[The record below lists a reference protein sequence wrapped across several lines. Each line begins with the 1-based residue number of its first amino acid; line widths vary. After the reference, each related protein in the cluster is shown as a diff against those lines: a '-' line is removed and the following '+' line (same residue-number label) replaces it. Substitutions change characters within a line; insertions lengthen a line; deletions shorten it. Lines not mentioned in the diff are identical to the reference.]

1 MSQCK
6 RLKPSNL
13 WTLWWWTD
21 PQNEFSLRA
30 KYDFDYEEFD
40 SVSPEAKDF
49 ISRLL
54 RKRAD
59 DRINSARFSRK
70 IPKCLPLIRD
80 SNPHLFVILAL
91 TQVPWT
97 SLVGG
102 VLSWKHHQG
111 GEPQEVSCEVVP
123 LPSTRI
129 IAITIDILITI
140 MIKPGE
146 RCKMLGECCAPST
159 FSGKCPRRRPGSN
172 IFFITFFY
180 YQWGQMIDNF
190 CLK

>member
-6 RLKPSNL
+6 RLKYSNPL
-13 WTLWWWTD
+13 ALWWWTD

-70 IPKCLPLIRD
+70 FPKCLPLVWKI
-80 SNPHLFVILAL
+80 NPHLLVIGSGSGAL
-91 TQVPWT
+91 NIPGWWSPLVET
-97 SLVGG
+97 SSGWRTSGGFLRGCAIAINAYHRHHHWHPDHHHDQTRRKVQNVGR
-102 VLSWKHHQG
+102 VLRAINVLRKVSEEAARCKHH
-111 GEPQEVSCEVVP
+111 
-123 LPSTRI
+123 
-129 IAITIDILITI
+129 
-140 MIKPGE
+140 
-146 RCKMLGECCAPST
+146 
-159 FSGKCPRRRPGSN
+159 FYHFPRSV
-172 IFFITFFY
+172 
-180 YQWGQMIDNF
+180 QWG
-190 CLK
+190 

>member
-6 RLKPSNL
+6 RLKYSNPL
-13 WTLWWWTD
+13 ALWWWTD

-70 IPKCLPLIRD
+70 FPKCLPLVWKI
-80 SNPHLFVILAL
+80 NPHLLVVGSGSGAL
-91 TQVPWT
+91 NIPGWWSPLVET
-97 SLVGG
+97 SSGWRTSGG
-102 VLSWKHHQG
+102 FLRG
-111 GEPQEVSCEVVP
+111 C
-123 LPSTRI
+123 I
-129 IAITIDILITI
+129 IAIIIDILITI

-172 IFFITFFY
+172 ITFITFLS
-180 YQWGQMIDNF
+180 GG
-190 CLK
+190 K